1 MDSHINAAA
10 TIAASILSNSVNP
23 SAEDIANVL
32 ERAMEGVQIAIGRQN
47 AKNAQR
53 HAELKTNK
61 IPGRLR

>member
-1 MDSHINAAA
+1 MDTYLNASAM
-10 TIAASILSNSVNP
+10 IAASILAKSPNP
-23 SAEDIANVL
+23 DAEEIANVL

-53 HAELKTNK
+53 HAELKTHK